1 MTRTPLDRRSLL
13 SITTALAASTA
24 LPVAAQQALSG
35 HTTEKMADHMRE
47 MMAIPPDAPKVA
59 MLVYPN
65 MVALDLIG
73 PMTVLNILRCNIQL
87 VWKDR
92 RPVATDVGLAIAP
105 TRTFDEAERDLDVL
119 FVPGGIVGTVDC
131 MNDPAVLGFL
141 ADRGARAKWVTGV
154 CTGTLV
160 LAAAGLLKGYDATS
174 YWPVA
179 ALLPLMG
186 ARHVDRRV
194 VHDRNRLTGGG
205 VTAGIDF
212 GLTLASLLKDETA
225 ARRVQLIIE
234 YAPEP
239 PFRNGTPAEAGSELV
254 AAVRKGRALHDA
266 EALKA
271 ALAAGQRLGLR
282 S

>member
-1 MTRTPLDRRSLL
+1 MTQTPFDRRNFLG
-13 SITTALAASTA
+13 IATALAAGAS
-24 LPVAAQQALSG
+24 LPAAAQQAASG
-35 HTTEKMADHMRE
+35 RTAEMADHMRE
-47 MMAIPPDAPKVA
+47 MMVVPLNAPKVA

-65 MVALDLIG
+65 MVALDLVG
-73 PMTVLNILRCNIQL
+73 PITVLNILRCNIQL

-92 RPVATDVGLAIAP
+92 NPVGTDIGLTIAP
-105 TRTFDEAERDLDVL
+105 TATFDEAERDLDVL

-131 MNDPAVLGFL
+131 MNDPAVLAFL

-160 LAAAGLLKGYDATS
+160 LAAAGLLQGYDATS

-179 ALLPLMG
+179 DLLALMG
-186 ARHVDRRV
+186 ARHVDQRV
-194 VHDRNRLTGGG
+194 VRDRNRLTGGG

-212 GLTLASLLKDETA
+212 GLTLASLIKDEEA
-225 ARRVQLIIE
+225 ARRVQLIVE

-239 PFRNGTPAEAGSELV
+239 PFKNGTPAEAGPERV

-271 ALAAGQRLGLR
+271 ARAAGQRLGIR